1 MDPQKIPSSKSHHE
15 KKNGT
20 ARRTITPD
28 FRLNHGAITI
38 KHWSSNIQN
47 YDVQE

>member
-1 MDPQKIPSSKSHHE
+1 MR

-20 ARRTITPD
+20 ARTITPD
-28 FRLNHGAITI
+28 FRLDHRAVVIM
-38 KHWSSNIQN
+38 HWSSNIQN